1 MGDGARARAERD
13 FQEFSGREELKEEED
28 TNWEAQRTEGEVAE
42 HNGQDGELARAE
54 KDVQECFRRT
64 ALREGD
70 AKGQAQETEAETAEN
85 TIPEEPIRVHVSGCM
100 THIQTPHHCV
110 AQQLQT
116 PPNTFVESKKERPI
130 SWEVV
135 EDLRK
140 KAKSVNGTEGA
151 TGPKSE
157 RTSGLSSFGSVAEK
171 AASNDQGLVVTN
183 FEDGSDTFTVLSDD
197 SSSDFNIVSERLYP
211 ELPVCIPSG
220 RADVEEDVLDKHST
234 TADEPTVTSEHFS
247 RALDYIA
254 LATSSDDFGEFPD
267 DLFELDRMS
276 APGPRN
282 GPSLC
287 DEQLA
292 LVELIMDGK
301 NVFYTGSAGCGKST
315 VLNHFVTLLRRENK
329 HVDILAPTGRA
340 ALAVNGRTLHSYAG
354 WIPSSLSHPLRILE
368 SNAHRTKVR
377 KRLAATNVLIIDEIS
392 MVANHVFERLDRI
405 MQSARYSKKPFGGVQ
420 IIVTG
425 DFCQLPPVKAFEYCL
440 HCGTTLGP
448 VPVDGKYDC
457 PNAECSAQFEEIDKW
472 AFRSAAWRNCNFEHV
487 NLNVIHRQKDANFKA
502 LLEKRRIGLPYSV
515 DERRLLLHHKSDT
528 RDAVKL
534 FPKRESV
541 RKINGRELEQLSGRA
556 LTYCCVD
563 DFSWKPRHADLKDK
577 GEYCSEPMNHVLKAL
592 REHTLESNLV
602 LKEGMLVILVVNWD
616 LESSLA
622 NGSQGTIVGFEKHQP
637 HWFPQVSRKRDY
649 SGYKNGLLNKFV
661 ERTAVQEWPIVQFL
675 NGRKRTIYPRCII
688 NELGD
693 DEPYSLLSRTQ
704 IPLTAA
710 WAMTVHKAQ
719 GMTLSRVVVDLRH
732 TFEPGQDYVALS
744 RAETLNGLKVEGL
757 SERDKGPSP
766 EVIEFLEEKELM
778 PDLVWDES
786 DEATSEQWES
796 FDEGND
802 DEYCNDGCG
811 I

>member
-1 MGDGARARAERD
+1 MRRETQKLEKNIAEYTVQDEGCVRAERD
-13 FQEFSGREELKEEED
+13 
-28 TNWEAQRTEGEVAE
+28 
-42 HNGQDGELARAE
+42 
-54 KDVQECFRRT
+54 VQECSRRIASSDEDT
-64 ALREGD
+64 ER
-70 AKGQAQETEAETAEN
+70 QAQETTAKIAEH
-85 TIPEEPIRVHVSGCM
+85 TIPEEPIRVYVSGRM
-100 THIQTPHHCV
+100 AQIQTPHYCV
-110 AQQLQT
+110 GQQLQT

-130 SWEVV
+130 SWELI
-135 EDLRK
+135 EDSRK
-140 KAKSVNGTEGA
+140 IAKCVNDIERA

-157 RTSGLSSFGSVAEK
+157 RTNGISTFDSMAGK
-171 AASNDQGLVVTN
+171 AASNDQVLVATN
-183 FEDGSDTFTVLSDD
+183 SEDGSDTFTVLSDD
-197 SSSDFNIVSERLYP
+197 SSGELNIASTGLYP
-211 ELPVCIPSG
+211 DLPVCISSG
-220 RADVEEDVLDKHST
+220 RAGVEEDVFDERST
-234 TADEPTVTSEHFS
+234 TADDPTVTSEHFGP
-247 RALDYIA
+247 ALDYIA
-254 LATSSDDFGEFPD
+254 LDTSSDDFGDFPD
-267 DLFELDRMS
+267 DLFELDRIS

-282 GPSLC
+282 EPSLC

-315 VLNHFVTLLRRENK
+315 VLNHVVTLLRRGNK
-329 HVDILAPTGRA
+329 RVDILAPTGRA

-354 WIPSSLSHPLRILE
+354 WIPSSLGHPLETLK

-392 MVANHVFERLDRI
+392 MVAHHVFERLDHI
-405 MQSARYSKKPFGGVQ
+405 MQSARYNTKPFGGVQ

-440 HCGTTLGP
+440 YCGTTLGDI
-448 VPVDGKYDC
+448 PVDGKYDC
-457 PNAECSAQFEEIDKW
+457 PKVECLAQFEEIDKW

-487 NLNVIHRQKDANFKA
+487 NLNVIHRQKDADLKA
-502 LLEKRRIGLPYSV
+502 LLEKRRIGIPYSI
-515 DERRLLLHHKSDT
+515 DERRLLLRHKSDT

-534 FPKRESV
+534 FPKREDV
-541 RKINGRELEQLSGRA
+541 RRINERELKQLSGRA

-563 DFSWKPRHADLKDK
+563 DFSWKTRHADLKDK
-577 GEYCSEPMNHVLKAL
+577 GDYCSEPKNHVLKAL
-592 REHTLESNLV
+592 REHTLESDLV
-602 LKEGMLVILVVNWD
+602 LKVGMLVILVVNWD

-637 HWFPQVSRKRDY
+637 HLFPEVSRKWEY
-649 SGYKNGLLNKFV
+649 SAYKNGLLRRFV

-675 NGRKRTIYPRCII
+675 NGRKRTIYPRCTI

-757 SERDKGPSP
+757 SKRDTGPNP
-766 EVIEFLEEKELM
+766 EVIEFLEEKKLM

-786 DEATSEQWES
+786 DDATSEQWES

-802 DEYCNDGCG
+802 EY
-811 I
+811 